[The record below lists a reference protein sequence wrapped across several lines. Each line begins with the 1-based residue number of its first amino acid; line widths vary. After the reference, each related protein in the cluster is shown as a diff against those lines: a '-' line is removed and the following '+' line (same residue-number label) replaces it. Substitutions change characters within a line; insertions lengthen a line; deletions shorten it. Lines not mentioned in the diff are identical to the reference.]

1 MTAPVAYR
9 PREPLH
15 TPVAQ
20 SDAIRRNQTQSDAIG
35 RNQTQSDAI
44 GAIACG
50 AISGNQDAIRGHQDA
65 ISDHQD
71 AIRGHQDALSGPPDA
86 IRGHQRACAA
96 RRSSSETQS
105 EAIRTQ
111 SEVISAPVPP
121 AGPPRRRA
129 VSRDGEGNG
138 RCTGSRAGKT
148 RPTRPGFRR
157 ARARATLRRPARTGR
172 SRVIMTQSERSQ
184 NALRTQSLR
193 TQDAIRAHSVRTQD
207 AIRTQSAY
215 LQARD
220 ARERVDGVVGEK

>member
-1 MTAPVAYR
+1 MAQSAVIRTQSEAIRTPSAVIRTQSEAISAPVPPA
-9 PREPLH
+9 
-15 TPVAQ
+15 
-20 SDAIRRNQTQSDAIG
+20 
-35 RNQTQSDAI
+35 
-44 GAIACG
+44 
-50 AISGNQDAIRGHQDA
+50 
-65 ISDHQD
+65 
-71 AIRGHQDALSGPPDA
+71 GPQDA

-96 RRSSSETQS
+96 RRSSGCNQRPS
-105 EAIRTQ
+105 ARLCRPPVIRTQ
-111 SEVISAPVPP
+111 SEAISAPVPP

-138 RCTGSRAGKT
+138 RCTRSRAGMT

-193 TQDAIRAHSVRTQD
+193 TQDAIRAHSVRTQY

>member
-1 MTAPVAYR
+1 M
-9 PREPLH
+9 
-15 TPVAQ
+15 AQ
-20 SDAIRRNQTQSDAIG
+20 SAVIR
-35 RNQTQSDAI
+35 
-44 GAIACG
+44 
-50 AISGNQDAIRGHQDA
+50 
-65 ISDHQD
+65 
-71 AIRGHQDALSGPPDA
+71 
-86 IRGHQRACAA
+86 
-96 RRSSSETQS
+96 TQS

-111 SEVISAPVPP
+111 SAIIRTRSEAIRTPSAVLRTQSEAISAPVPP
-121 AGPPRRRA
+121 ADPPRRRA

-157 ARARATLRRPARTGR
+157 ARAHATLRRPARTGR
-172 SRVIMTQSERSQ
+172 SRLIMTQSERTQ

-193 TQDAIRAHSVRTQD
+193 TQDAIRAHSGRTQD

>member
-1 MTAPVAYR
+1 MPVAQSDAIR
-9 PREPLH
+9 RNR
-15 TPVAQ
+15 TQSDAIGRNRTQ
-20 SDAIRRNQTQSDAIG
+20 SDAIRRNQTQSEPWPVAQSAVLSGLWRPSG
-35 RNQTQSDAI
+35 RNQ
-44 GAIACG
+44 
-50 AISGNQDAIRGHQDA
+50 
-65 ISDHQD
+65 
-71 AIRGHQDALSGPPDA
+71 
-86 IRGHQRACAA
+86 
-96 RRSSSETQS
+96 RSSGRNQRPSARLCRPPVIRTQS
-105 EAIRTQ
+105 EAI
-111 SEVISAPVPP
+111 SVPVPP
-121 AGPPRRRA
+121 AGRPRRRA

-138 RCTGSRAGKT
+138 RCTRSRAGKT

-193 TQDAIRAHSVRTQD
+193 TQDAIRAHSVRTQY